1 MKPSI
6 QEKIALFI
14 FHNDDNIVLAF
25 KLVGIIILFSLI
37 VLMVWFG
44 LFYDVG
50 SEFLCQFLLPV
61 LAVLE
66 VVSFLAFFGMFCL
79 MVWSLLVESSPNF
92 MWTIY
97 GVLAGFLFF
106 ASTATHSM
114 AEQKITQMQNDQ
126 LCQVRVEAPATT
138 SAEETK
144 PGK

>member
-1 MKPSI
+1 MKPST

-61 LAVLE
+61 LAV
-66 VVSFLAFFGMFCL
+66 MI
-79 MVWSLLVESSPNF
+79 WSLLVESSPNI

-106 ASTATHSM
+106 ASAATHSM
-114 AEQKITQMQNDQ
+114 AEQKITQMQDDQ
-126 LCQVRVEAPATT
+126 LCQVCVEAPATT
-138 SAEETK
+138 SAEKTK